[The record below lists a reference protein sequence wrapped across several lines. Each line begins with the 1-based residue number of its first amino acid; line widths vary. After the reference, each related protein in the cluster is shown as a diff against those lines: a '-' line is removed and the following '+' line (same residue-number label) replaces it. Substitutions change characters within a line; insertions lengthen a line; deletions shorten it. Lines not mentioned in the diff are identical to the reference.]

1 MVGLVVSL
9 LVLLCCPA
17 AATAATRYAAP
28 EGSRTSATC
37 AAADPCALDR
47 AVNLAAAGDEVV
59 VGAGEYRVIT
69 PLRPTGAIDLHGD
82 RDRAAP
88 DVVGDPHLSSTLLTM
103 RGGTLGHLSLSA
115 IAAKQQALSL
125 SAGAADGVHASSVA
139 GPGAEISATKAGT
152 TLRNSVVVG
161 STTGLAMKGKGAAT
175 VRNVTAIATGQFSLG
190 IDCDVDGTGTLVNVL
205 VRGGSTDLRGHHGD
219 CTATYSN
226 FRADRVTGMR
236 AGIGNQSAQPLFADA
251 DYRPAPGSPTIDA
264 GTTGDGLDPDGRPRT
279 LGRAPDI
286 GAYEFAPA
294 ATVDDGGTEPPAA
307 GEMPENLRG
316 VPLPKQGVSVVVAP
330 ARGRILVRRPGSKRF
345 RRLDDAGRVPVGSV
359 VDARAGRVRLVS
371 AIGAG
376 GAVQSGLFWG
386 SKFKTGQRRKGNG
399 MTTLTLRGGNLA
411 ACRRG
416 SAHTQA
422 VAAAS
427 KKRKKHRRRLWARD
441 RNGRF
446 RTHGNDSV
454 ATARGTAWLTEDR
467 CEGTFTRVSEGA
479 VSVRDL
485 RRHRSVLVE
494 AGHSYLARHRR

>member
-1 MVGLVVSL
+1 M
-9 LVLLCCPA
+9 
-17 AATAATRYAAP
+17 
-28 EGSRTSATC
+28 
-37 AAADPCALDR
+37 
-47 AVNLAAAGDEVV
+47 V
-59 VGAGEYRVIT
+59 VGTGDYRVT
-69 PLRPTGAIDLHGD
+69 TALRPTGAIDLHGD
-82 RDRAAP
+82 RDQAAP
-88 DVVGDPHLSSTLLTM
+88 DVVGDPQLSSTLLTL
-103 RGGTLGHLSLSA
+103 RGGTMAHLSLA
-115 IAAKQQALSL
+115 ATAAKQRALSL
-125 SAGAADGVHASSVA
+125 SAGAADGVRASSA
-139 GPGAEISATKAGT
+139 GGPGAEITATKAGT

-161 STTGLAMKGKGAAT
+161 STRRARGMKGKGAAT
-175 VRNVTAIATGQFSLG
+175 VRNVTAIATGQSSVG

-205 VRGGSTDLRGHHGD
+205 VRGGSTDLRGHHD
-219 CTATYSN
+219 ACTATYSN
-226 FRADRVTGMR
+226 FRADRATGMR

-279 LGRAPDI
+279 LGAAPDI

-294 ATVDDGGTEPPAA
+294 ATADDGGTEPT
-307 GEMPENLRG
+307 GRG
-316 VPLPKQGVSVVVAP
+316 GDARGP
-330 ARGRILVRRPGSKRF
+330 ARRAAAQAGRQRRRRPRARPDPGTP
-345 RRLDDAGRVPVGSV
+345 AGREALPAPRRCRPRPVGSV
-359 VDARAGRVRLVS
+359 VDARGGRVRLVS

-411 ACRRG
+411 ACRRRPRAR
-416 SAHTQA
+416 SA

-467 CEGTFTRVSEGA
+467 CDGTFTRVTEGA